1 MRRFSLGAIIQRIRA
16 QQWLI
21 GVTEQ
26 AIVAATSLASLAI
39 MSRQIGLDEVGI
51 VASSLVLWMLVEA
64 LQRAIVVL
72 PLTATCPRP
81 ETDLETFGSF
91 IALNIATTAICALVL
106 FVAGLLL
113 RPYDPAMGLAT
124 MLAAPVSFCG
134 SLFLFLR
141 QAFYLLGRPV
151 LALANAICIA
161 VVTLG
166 GLFLMWLAPHA
177 DAVVGATVISLG
189 YGISSAAFMIWV
201 ASRARYSRAAFAKL
215 FELRR
220 TMMEFATAS
229 VALHIAT
236 NGAQVLLGIVSGPA
250 AVAVFSFART
260 LIRPLTL
267 VQHAVV
273 DTERSRMARIIAE
286 EGEQAIGQRVRVM
299 HGTLLVTCTLP
310 LIVILLI
317 TEPLLWLLYG
327 ENGLSATTTARLWA
341 LALVPVVFSSPFE
354 AALTVMRQSRAVAHA
369 NAVSMAVMAVVVLA
383 ALALGRFDA
392 NSAVISVGIAY
403 LAGLVSMYRSYR
415 GAVPSFRLKGAT
427 P

>member
-1 MRRFSLGAIIQRIRA
+1 MKKLSVTALVARIRS

-21 GVTEQ
+21 GVMEQ
-26 AIVAATSLASLAI
+26 AIVAATSLASLAL
-39 MSRQIGLDEVGI
+39 MSRQIGLEQVGI
-51 VASSLVLWMLVEA
+51 VASALVLWMLVEA

-81 ETDLETFGSF
+81 ETDLEVFGSF
-91 IALNIATTAICALVL
+91 IGLNLIVTGICAILL
-106 FVAGLLL
+106 FAAGLLL
-113 RPYDPAMGLAT
+113 RPFDPAMGLAT

-151 LALANAICIA
+151 LALANAVLIA
-161 VVTLG
+161 IITLG
-166 GLFLMWLAPHA
+166 GLLLMRLTPHA
-177 DAVVGATVISLG
+177 DAVTGATIISLG
-189 YGISSAAFMIWV
+189 YGVSSAAFTLWV
-201 ASRARYSRAAFAKL
+201 GSKARYSRRAFRQL
-215 FELRR
+215 LELRK

-236 NGAQVLLGIVSGPA
+236 NGAQVLLGVVSGPA

-273 DTERSRMARIIAE
+273 DTERSRMARLIAE
-286 EGEQAIGQRVRVM
+286 QGEQAIGQRVRVM
-299 HGTLLVTCTLP
+299 HGTLLLTCTLP
-310 LIVILLI
+310 LIVILLT

-327 ENGLSATTTARLWA
+327 DNGMAASTTARLWA
-341 LALVPVVFSSPFE
+341 LALVPVIFSAPFE

-383 ALALGRFDA
+383 ALAIGRFDA
-392 NSAVISVGIAY
+392 NAAVVSVGIAY
-403 LAGLVSMYRSYR
+403 VAGLVSMYRSYK
-415 GAVPSFRLKGAT
+415 GAAPSFRLKGAAS
-427 P
+427 

>member
-1 MRRFSLGAIIQRIRA
+1 MASLTMKNAVQRIRA

-26 AIVAATSLASLAI
+26 AIVAVTSLATLAI

-81 ETDLETFGSF
+81 EADLETFGSF
-91 IALNIATTAICALVL
+91 IALNLVTTLVCALAL
-106 FVAGLLL
+106 LAIGLLL
-113 RPYDPAMGLAT
+113 YPYDPAMGLAT
-124 MLAAPVSFCG
+124 ILSAPVSFCG

-141 QAFYLLGRPV
+141 QVFYLLGRPV

-161 VVTLG
+161 LVTFG
-166 GLFLMWLAPHA
+166 GLVVVWLTPQA
-177 DAVVGATVISLG
+177 DAVTGATVITVG
-189 YGISSAAFMIWV
+189 YGVSSGAFMIWV
-201 ASRARYSRAAFAKL
+201 GSKARYSREAFGKL
-215 FELRR
+215 LELRR

-273 DTERSRMARIIAE
+273 DTERSRMARVIAE

-299 HGTLLVTCTLP
+299 HVTLLVTCTLP
-310 LIVILLI
+310 LIGILLV

-327 ENGLSATTTARLWA
+327 DNGLTATTTARLWA
-341 LALVPVVFSSPFE
+341 LALVPVIFSSPFE
-354 AALTVMRQSRAVAHA
+354 AALTVMRKSRAVARA
-369 NAVSMAVMAVVVLA
+369 NTVSMAVMALVVLA
-383 ALALGRFDA
+383 ALAAGRFDA
-392 NSAVISVGIAY
+392 NAAVSSVAIAY
-403 LAGLVSMYRSYR
+403 VAGLISMYRSYR
-415 GAVPSFRLKGAT
+415 GALPSFRLKSAT
-427 P
+427 S

>member
-1 MRRFSLGAIIQRIRA
+1 MRRLSLTALIQRIRA

-91 IALNIATTAICALVL
+91 IALNIVTTAICSVILL
-106 FVAGLLL
+106 VAGILL
-113 RPYDPAMGLAT
+113 RPYDEAMGLAT

-161 VVTLG
+161 LLTLG
-166 GLFLMWLAPHA
+166 GLLLMWLAPRA
-177 DAVVGATVISLG
+177 DAIVGATVISLG
-189 YGISSAAFMIWV
+189 YGISSAAFTIWV
-201 ASRARYSRAAFAKL
+201 ASRARFSLGAFRKL

-236 NGAQVLLGIVSGPA
+236 NGAQVLLGVVSGPA

-273 DTERSRMARIIAE
+273 DTERSKMARIIAE
-286 EGEQAIGQRVRVM
+286 QGEQAIAQRVRFM

-327 ENGLSATTTARLWA
+327 ENGLAATTTARLWA

-369 NAVSMAVMAVVVLA
+369 NGVSMAVMAVVVLA
-383 ALALGRFDA
+383 ALALEKFDA
-392 NSAVISVGIAY
+392 NVAVISVGIAY

-415 GAVPSFRLKGAT
+415 GAVPSLRLRNAT